1 MMEIEEARHPNIPP
15 SERRPFIA
23 SFPLNPRA
31 FFGYSGPSDSCMLA
45 FSDGIVLPFLS
56 SGLDIE
62 GRFRLTTRQADRQL
76 RAYQKRLRSTELSV
90 ELAPR
95 SVARLIAN
103 SYLVAIDR
111 GESKLSPERRTGINP
126 QGLYPAN
133 MSISG
138 ATCGVSSVGSV
149 TQFFHPGMHKL
160 ENVGNG
166 VDFAADFRSVQM
178 GVRAR
183 DNEFLV
189 GSRTDSEG
197 IRFGVSFDG
206 NAIDEKAVQIWKQ
219 RIEAMLDV
227 NETPKL

>member
-103 SYLVAIDR
+103 S
-111 GESKLSPERRTGINP
+111 
-126 QGLYPAN
+126 
-133 MSISG
+133 
-138 ATCGVSSVGSV
+138 
-149 TQFFHPGMHKL
+149 
-160 ENVGNG
+160 
-166 VDFAADFRSVQM
+166 
-178 GVRAR
+178 
-183 DNEFLV
+183 
-189 GSRTDSEG
+189 
-197 IRFGVSFDG
+197 
-206 NAIDEKAVQIWKQ
+206 
-219 RIEAMLDV
+219 
-227 NETPKL
+227 